1 MYVLIKAVF
10 DTHTLGMTPKQCN
23 QSEGFA
29 ELLEIAGSSLTWN
42 THAFTALIHTLQPK
56 AEGFDLTP
64 GDDNAVGVRVFLSA
78 FPDGLPVVGDGFED
92 ELSTRYRVTRIA
104 RTPGDL
110 TVTFECEVSY
120 A

>member
-1 MYVLIKAVF
+1 
-10 DTHTLGMTPKQCN
+10 MTPKQHD

-29 ELLEIAGSSLTWN
+29 ELLEIAGALLNWN
-42 THAFTALIHTLQPK
+42 GHAFTALIRSLQPK

-64 GDDNAVGVRVFLSA
+64 GDDNAVGVRGFISG

-92 ELSTRYRVTRIA
+92 EQGSRYRVTRIV

-110 TVTFECEVSY
+110 TVNFECEVTY
-120 A
+120 T